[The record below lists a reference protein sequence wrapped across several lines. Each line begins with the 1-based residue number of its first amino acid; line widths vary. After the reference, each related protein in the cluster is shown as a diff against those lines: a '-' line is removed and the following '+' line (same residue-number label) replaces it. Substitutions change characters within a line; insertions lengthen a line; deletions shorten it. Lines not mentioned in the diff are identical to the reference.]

1 MPFVNIVKMQFWAWW
16 IIFLKCFHCLV
27 VVWEVLK
34 APLHKIKKRLKY
46 IFDKWHLCFHTLEKH
61 QAFWWAQTHL
71 QRNWLHIFWQTASV
85 HLTFADY
92 ISFLL
97 FRGKRETKRESAR
110 VQKAIINLT
119 VSLQSVTW
127 KTFSFEG
134 YRIHPEKILRGQT
147 CVTSRCW
154 GGCVFSPKH
163 SKSSHPCLPYQ
174 APSFDLS

>member
-1 MPFVNIVKMQFWAWW
+1 MEVIWFYGYNFVPIAICKYCKNAILSKF
-16 IIFLKCFHCLV
+16 
-27 VVWEVLK
+27 WEVLK
-34 APLHKIKKRLKY
+34 APLYTLKKKWLKY
-46 IFDKWHLCFHTLEKH
+46 IFDKRHLCFHTLEKH

-85 HLTFADY
+85 HMTFADY

-110 VQKAIINLT
+110 VQKAINLT
-119 VSLQSVTW
+119 MSLQSVTW

-147 CVTSRCW
+147 WVTSGCW

-174 APSFDLS
+174 ARSFDLS